1 MKSKI
6 DQRSPS
12 RFSIGVPVSAMR
24 ARASSFLTA
33 RVCLASGFLIACAS
47 SRIDQVPARARQPG
61 HAQQR
66 CRSW

>member
-24 ARASSFLTA
+24 VSARSCLTVW
-33 RVCLASGFLIACAS
+33 VCFAPGVLDGL
-47 SRIDQVPARARQPG
+47 RLVEHRQTPRDFRYPW
-61 HAQQR
+61 HAKQ
-66 CRSW
+66 